1 MTVECLQPDA
11 LHAHMARKLGAG
23 RVPLHGTFELT
34 WRCNFAC
41 RHCYLQGC
49 RPGPGELGTAGVRS
63 VLDEVA
69 RAGCLYLTLTGG
81 EPLCRPDFED
91 ILAHAVHLGFAVTV
105 FTNGSRID
113 ERAADFMAAHPP
125 RRVEI
130 SLYGDDRESYAEVTG
145 AGCNFD
151 LALAGL
157 DRLLARGVAVRL
169 KALLLRPLV
178 ARADGM
184 RALARR
190 RGLSLR
196 LDPCVDP
203 ALDGGRGPC
212 ALRPDPDEAVR
223 VELADPDARAQLD
236 RALDGED
243 RSGPCGAGYRS
254 FHLDPSGR
262 LMRCLMVRTP
272 AYPAAG
278 IGFDQAWLRIGEAGR
293 VMLGQA
299 PACRD
304 CPDRNLCSMC
314 PGLERIGEQPGPD
327 AHTCR
332 VARARGALL
341 RGIREGKA
349 A

>member
-1 MTVECLQPDA
+1 VTACLQPDA
-11 LHAHMARKLGAG
+11 LHAHMARKLGTG

-49 RPGPGELGTAGVRS
+49 RPGPAELGTAQ
-63 VLDEVA
+63 VLSLLDQVA
-69 RAGCLYLTLTGG
+69 QAGCLYLTLTGG

-113 ERAADFMAAHPP
+113 ERTADFMAAHPP

-130 SLYGDDRESYAEVTG
+130 SLYGDGRESYAAVTG

-151 LALAGL
+151 RALAGL

-184 RALARR
+184 RALARE
-190 RGLSLR
+190 RGLPLR

-212 ALRPDPDEAVR
+212 ALRPDPDEAVQ
-223 VELADPDARAQLD
+223 VELADPDARALLD
-236 RALDGED
+236 RALHGED
-243 RSGPCGAGYRS
+243 RCGPCGAGHQA
-254 FHLDPSGR
+254 FHLDPAGR

-272 AYPAAG
+272 WYPAPEL
-278 IGFDQAWLRIGEAGR
+278 GFDDAWRRLGEAGR
-293 VMLGQA
+293 VVLGQA
-299 PACRD
+299 PACRA
-304 CPDRNLCSMC
+304 CPDRNLCLMC
-314 PGLERIGEQPGPD
+314 SGLERLGEQPGPG

-332 VARARGALL
+332 VARARGAVL
-341 RGIREGKA
+341 RRRRDEVA